1 MKIAFFIYGLTKR
14 NTHLM
19 PWRYVLEVANH
30 LNALGHRTI
39 VLTDNCQGRTMDWS
53 KGDAQVT
60 PISGSALRSKKKF
73 AALIDEMSLD
83 VLYFPFSKRS
93 SISGGIPNLTNTPV
107 IAYFPSAW
115 YKPGLIGPVL
125 RKLPLREAAVYA
137 TESLIPGSLL
147 VRTLKRKK
155 VLGIAAITD
164 FTAEHLI
171 AGGWPEHR
179 IRVLLPGIDLSTN
192 KGTTSKVFQEY
203 AQRLTGKK
211 CFLFMG
217 PAKAIRGIFCL
228 LKAFDISADSA
239 DDILLTC
246 ILRRD
251 SEPGSN
257 KLAASFNKLRNK
269 ERVLLIEDQLNKN
282 DVTAFV
288 KASYALVLPF
298 LLVPSEIPLAVL
310 EAMSLGKPVLI
321 TETGG
326 TSQFVGNAGLVVRPD
341 NIGSLAQG
349 ILRIASDSVLYKKME
364 NKAQSK
370 INAHP
375 DWRRLAEEY
384 VQFAE
389 AIL

>member
-1 MKIAFFIYGLTKR
+1 
-14 NTHLM
+14 M

-39 VLTDNCQGRTMDWS
+39 VLTDNCQGETMDWS
-53 KGDAQVT
+53 KGYLQVKS
-60 PISGSALRSKKKF
+60 ISGSALRSKKKF

-83 VLYFPFSKRS
+83 ILYFPFSKRS

-107 IAYFPSAW
+107 IGYFPSAW

-147 VRTLKRKK
+147 IRTLKRKK

-164 FTAEHLI
+164 FTAEQLVG
-171 AGGWPEHR
+171 GGWPEHR
-179 IRVLLPGIDLSTN
+179 IRVLPPGIDLSTN
-192 KGTTSKVFQEY
+192 KGTTSKVFQKY
-203 AQRLTGKK
+203 AQKLTGKK

-251 SEPGSN
+251 SEPESN
-257 KLAASFNKLRNK
+257 KLAAIFNKLRNK

>member
-1 MKIAFFIYGLTKR
+1 M
-14 NTHLM
+14 
-19 PWRYVLEVANH
+19 LEVANY
-30 LNALGHRTI
+30 LNALGHKT
-39 VLTDNCQGRTMDWS
+39 VVFTDNCQGRTMDWS
-53 KGDAQVT
+53 KGDLQVKQ
-60 PISGSALRSKKKF
+60 IGSSALRSNKKF
-73 AALIDEMSLD
+73 GALIDEMSLD
-83 VLYFPFSKRS
+83 VLYFPISRRS

-107 IAYFPSAW
+107 IGYFPSAW

-147 VRTLKRKK
+147 IRTLKRKK

-164 FTAEHLI
+164 FTAEQLVG
-171 AGGWPEHR
+171 GGWPEHR
-179 IRVLLPGIDLSTN
+179 IRVLPPGIDLSTN
-192 KGTTSKVFQEY
+192 KGTTSKVFQKY
-203 AQRLTGKK
+203 AQKLTGKK

-251 SEPGSN
+251 SEPESN
-257 KLAASFNKLRNK
+257 KLAAIFNKLRNK

-349 ILRIASDSVLYKKME
+349 ILSIAGNIELYKKMG
-364 NKAQSK
+364 NNAQAK
-370 INAHP
+370 LNTHP
-375 DWRRLAEEY
+375 GWRRLAEEY

-389 AIL
+389 TMLSHH